1 MAFIET
7 TPEGDASGAVAK
19 LSSGIVDDAT
29 SVSEADVE
37 RLRRLGLSDDE
48 IFDVAAAAAARCFFS
63 KTLDALD
70 AQPDAAYAELD
81 QSCER
86 CPPLGIRSPRA
97 KLAPPAE
104 LLSEADVPGARHR
117 RVRKGPARFGT
128 VGRCQGAGRAEGNAR
143 RIEPWLEQT
152 RRGQAPACPRWTR
165 RFGRAARGSLTS
177 GRPRSGRRGRGRGR

>member
-81 QSCER
+81 PELREVLAVGHPIAQS
-86 CPPLGIRSPRA
+86 
-97 KLAPPAE
+97 
-104 LLSEADVPGARHR
+104 
-117 RVRKGPARFGT
+117 
-128 VGRCQGAGRAEGNAR
+128 
-143 RIEPWLEQT
+143 
-152 RRGQAPACPRWTR
+152 
-165 RFGRAARGSLTS
+165 
-177 GRPRSGRRGRGRGR
+177 